1 MFFIKIQCD
10 KRFIKINDNF
20 IRENIMRN
28 IKFFFLIFFLVLL
41 KNDAQSLKNE
51 FVVVVDAGHGGK
63 DPGNRGNGYYEK
75 NIALKIALNVGE
87 TLSNNGV
94 KVVYTRKRDVFVDLY
109 KRAKIA
115 NDANADLF
123 ISIHCDAH
131 NSNAY
136 GAGTF
141 VLGLHANER
150 NFKIAQKENS
160 VIYMEENYEQKYDG
174 FDPNNP
180 ESVISLVLMQEEYL
194 EQSIVAANYIQE
206 FFVNDLNR
214 KDRKVK
220 QAGFLVLRNTYM
232 PSVLIETGFL
242 TNKTEGKYLNS
253 TKGQNEISSSVSKA
267 ILKYLRNLDN
277 KRLELNID
285 TKSLKKEIKYLF
297 KIQISASSKLLDL
310 KPYNF
315 KGLSTISK
323 TKTDDGLYRYY
334 YGFTRSY
341 NEAKVL
347 LKTAINSGFKSSF
360 VTVFKDG
367 KPYSL
372 KKYLAEFE

>member
-1 MFFIKIQCD
+1 
-10 KRFIKINDNF
+10 
-20 IRENIMRN
+20 MRN
-28 IKFFFLIFFLVLL
+28 IKLFFLIFFLFTF
-41 KNDAQSLKNE
+41 NNEAQSLKNE

-63 DPGNRGNGYYEK
+63 DPGNRGNGYFEK
-75 NIALKIALNVGE
+75 NIALKIALNVGQ
-87 TLSNNGV
+87 TLSKNGV
-94 KVVYTRKRDVFVDLY
+94 KVVYTRKKDVFVDLFR
-109 KRAKIA
+109 RAQIA
-115 NDANADLF
+115 NEANADLF

-194 EQSIVAANYIQE
+194 EQSIIAANYIQE

-232 PSVLIETGFL
+232 PSVLIEAGFL

-253 TKGQNEISSSVSKA
+253 AKGQNEISSSVSKA
-267 ILKYLRNLDN
+267 ILKYLRTLDN
-277 KRLELNID
+277 NRVELNTDKQPLI
-285 TKSLKKEIKYLF
+285 KETRFLF
-297 KIQISASSKLLDL
+297 KIQISASSKSLEL

-315 KGLSTISK
+315 KGLSSITR
-323 TKTDDGLYRYY
+323 TKTDSGLYKYY
-334 YGFTRSY
+334 YGYTSSY
-341 NEAKVL
+341 NQAKIL
-347 LKTAINSGFKSSF
+347 LKTAQNAGFKSSF

-367 KPYSL
+367 EPYSL

>member
-87 TLSNNGV
+87 ALSNNGV

-277 KRLELNID
+277 KRVELNID
-285 TKSLKKEIKYLF
+285 KKSLKNEIKYLF

>member
-277 KRLELNID
+277 KRVELSID

>member
-1 MFFIKIQCD
+1 
-10 KRFIKINDNF
+10 
-20 IRENIMRN
+20 MRN
-28 IKFFFLIFFLVLL
+28 IKFYFLIFFLALL

-87 TLSNNGV
+87 ALSNYGV

-277 KRLELNID
+277 KRVELNID

-372 KKYLAEFE
+372 KKYFAEFE

>member
-1 MFFIKIQCD
+1 MFFIKIQID
-10 KRFIKINDNF
+10 KRFNKINDNF
-20 IRENIMRN
+20 IRGIVMRN
-28 IKFFFLIFFLVLL
+28 IKLFFLIFFLFNF

-63 DPGNRGNGYYEK
+63 DPGNRGNGYFEK
-75 NIALKIALNVGE
+75 NIALKIALNVGQ
-87 TLSNNGV
+87 TLSKNGV
-94 KVVYTRKRDVFVDLY
+94 NVVYTRKKDVFVDLFR
-109 KRAKIA
+109 RAQIA
-115 NDANADLF
+115 NEANADLF

-232 PSVLIETGFL
+232 PSVLIEAGFL

-267 ILKYLRNLDN
+267 VLKYLRTLDN
-277 KRLELNID
+277 NRVELNND
-285 TKSLKKEIKYLF
+285 KKPLIRETRYLF
-297 KIQISASSKLLDL
+297 KIQISASSKLLEL

-315 KGLSTISK
+315 KGLSSITR
-323 TKTDDGLYRYY
+323 TKTDSGLYKYY
-334 YGFTRSY
+334 YGYTSSY
-341 NEAKVL
+341 NQAKIL
-347 LKTAINSGFKSSF
+347 LKTAQNAGFKSSF

-367 KPYSL
+367 EPYSL
-372 KKYLAEFE
+372 KKYLDEFE